1 MSNTYNLVSWQLKL
15 AICDTFRL
23 SHPLTLVEGEAIF
36 RGMSMLDIF
45 KSDVVTGT
53 TKIGSGSVGTIYEK
67 SRLDIFRYL
76 YYRVG
81 DKQVAEDLT
90 SEVFIRM
97 IRSIQDYRTKNA
109 SIEAWLYQIA
119 RNLAIDHHR
128 KMRVRDHVPLEENL
142 MDDNGSVD
150 ETIENNL
157 TSDTLVK
164 ALALLNDDQREVIVL
179 RFVNSLPIAQVAQ
192 LMHKSEDAIKGLQRR
207 GLTALREIL
216 TEWEVHY
223 V

>member
-1 MSNTYNLVSWQLKL
+1 
-15 AICDTFRL
+15 
-23 SHPLTLVEGEAIF
+23 
-36 RGMSMLDIF
+36 MLDIF
-45 KSDVVTGT
+45 KSDAIAGT
-53 TKIGSGSVGTIYEK
+53 SKIGSGSIGTIYEK
-67 SRLDIFRYL
+67 SRLEIFRYL

-90 SEVFIRM
+90 SEVFVRM
-97 IRSIQDYRTKNA
+97 IRSIQEYRSKNA

-119 RNLAIDHHR
+119 RNLAIDHFR
-128 KMRVRDHVPLEENL
+128 KMRVRDHVSLEDNL
-142 MDDNGSVD
+142 MDDKESVD

-207 GLTALREIL
+207 GLTALRETL

>member
-1 MSNTYNLVSWQLKL
+1 MLELFKNDKAANTQNSTSG
-15 AICDTFRL
+15 AI
-23 SHPLTLVEGEAIF
+23 S
-36 RGMSMLDIF
+36 
-45 KSDVVTGT
+45 
-53 TKIGSGSVGTIYEK
+53 TIYEQ

-97 IRSIQDYRTKNA
+97 IKSIQEYRAKNA

-128 KMRVRDHVPLEENL
+128 KMRVRDHVPLEDHL
-142 MDDNGSVD
+142 MDENENVD
-150 ETIENNL
+150 KTIEHKL

-164 ALALLNDDQREVIVL
+164 ALAQLNDDQREVIVL
-179 RFVNSLPIAQVAQ
+179 RFVNSIPIAQVAQ
-192 LMHKSEDAIKGLQRR
+192 MMHKSEDAIKGLQRR
-207 GLTALREIL
+207 GLIALREIL
-216 TEWEVHY
+216 SEWEAHY
-223 V
+223 A

>member
-1 MSNTYNLVSWQLKL
+1 M
-15 AICDTFRL
+15 F
-23 SHPLTLVEGEAIF
+23 
-36 RGMSMLDIF
+36 MLDIF
-45 KSDVVTGT
+45 KSDVT
-53 TKIGSGSVGTIYEK
+53 TDTSKIGSGTVGTIYEK
-67 SRLDIFRYL
+67 TRLDIFRYL

-128 KMRVRDHVPLEENL
+128 KMRVRNHVPLEENL

-150 ETIENNL
+150 ETIEKNL